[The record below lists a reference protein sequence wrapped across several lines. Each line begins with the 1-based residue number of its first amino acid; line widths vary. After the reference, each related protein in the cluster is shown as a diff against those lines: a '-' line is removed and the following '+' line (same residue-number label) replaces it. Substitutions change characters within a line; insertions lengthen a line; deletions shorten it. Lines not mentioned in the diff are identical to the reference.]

1 MRSCT
6 KMIDTGRRKFLSGA
20 GLAAAGVAAATVVP
34 TPAESAP
41 ARARV
46 DYPPYRL
53 ANVRDLKPT
62 TSFYT
67 AGCPT
72 CCSEGGNHGLQTSDR
87 PPPDRPE
94 GRQGV

>member
-46 DYPPYRL
+46 D
-53 ANVRDLKPT
+53 
-62 TSFYT
+62 
-67 AGCPT
+67 
-72 CCSEGGNHGLQTSDR
+72 
-87 PPPDRPE
+87 
-94 GRQGV
+94 